1 MRVQVP
7 PKKKVANQGYMHMA
21 PFGRENQLVHTQ
33 KKKKAQRE
41 RESSWFWEP
50 RCKLKGFKGM
60 VELKDAIHFIWVQ
73 IGSLLEKY
81 LDGELTSK

>member
-41 RESSWFWEP
+41 RERAHDFENQ
-50 RCKLKGFKGM
+50 
-60 VELKDAIHFIWVQ
+60 DA
-73 IGSLLEKY
+73 S
-81 LDGELTSK
+81 

>member
-41 RESSWFWEP
+41 RESS
-50 RCKLKGFKGM
+50 
-60 VELKDAIHFIWVQ
+60 
-73 IGSLLEKY
+73 
-81 LDGELTSK
+81 